1 MLSRAQASRRCD
13 LLAPASFTDFAGWSM
28 PVRYSSEIAEHTA
41 VRPRKALVSELP
53 SRVSVL
59 AAMFP
64 LLRGVVR

>member
-53 SRVSVL
+53 SVFRSWPPCSRYY
-59 AAMFP
+59 AES
-64 LLRGVVR
+64 